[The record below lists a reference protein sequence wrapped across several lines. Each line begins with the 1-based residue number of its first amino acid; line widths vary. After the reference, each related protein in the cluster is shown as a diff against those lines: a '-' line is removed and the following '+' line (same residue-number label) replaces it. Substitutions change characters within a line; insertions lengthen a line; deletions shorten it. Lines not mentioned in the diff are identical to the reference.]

1 MKSLKSLPLRTCIG
15 CGKKDEK
22 SKFVM
27 VSRPS
32 KSSPENSLEVSAGKN
47 KSGGRSAY
55 ICKNEECLK
64 KARKAR
70 RLERSFK
77 GKVSN
82 EIYEEIER
90 IIANNE

>member
-22 SKFVM
+22 LKFIM
-27 VSRPS
+27 VSRPP
-32 KSSPENSLEVSAGKN
+32 KNSPENSLEVSAGKN

-64 KARKAR
+64 KAKKAR
-70 RLERSFK
+70 RLEKSFK

-82 EIYEEIER
+82 EIYEKIER
-90 IIANNE
+90 IIANHE

>member
-1 MKSLKSLPLRTCIG
+1 
-15 CGKKDEK
+15 
-22 SKFVM
+22 M
-27 VSRPS
+27 VSRPP
-32 KSSPENSLEVSAGKN
+32 KNSPKNSLEVSEGKN

-64 KARKAR
+64 RAKKAR

-77 GKVSN
+77 GKVSS

>member
-27 VSRPS
+27 VSRPP
-32 KSSPENSLEVSAGKN
+32 KSSRENSLEVSAGKN

-55 ICKNEECLK
+55 ICKHEECLK

-70 RLERSFK
+70 RLARSFK
-77 GKVSN
+77 GKVSI

>member
-1 MKSLKSLPLRTCIG
+1 MKSLKSLPLRTCIA
-15 CGKKDEK
+15 CGEKNEK

-27 VSRPS
+27 VSRPP
-32 KSSPENSLEVSAGKN
+32 KNSPKNSLEVSEGKN

-64 KARKAR
+64 RAKKAR

-77 GKVSN
+77 GKVSS

>member
-1 MKSLKSLPLRTCIG
+1 MKSLKSLPLRTCIA
-15 CGKKDEK
+15 CGEKDEK

-27 VSRPS
+27 VSRPP
-32 KSSPENSLEVSAGKN
+32 KNSPKNSLEVSEGKN

-64 KARKAR
+64 RAKKAR

-77 GKVSN
+77 GKVSS

>member
-1 MKSLKSLPLRTCIG
+1 MKSLKSLPLRTCIA
-15 CGKKDEK
+15 CGEKDEK

-27 VSRPS
+27 VSRPP
-32 KSSPENSLEVSAGKN
+32 KSSPKNSLEVSEGKN

-64 KARKAR
+64 RARKAR

-77 GKVSN
+77 GKVSS

>member
-27 VSRPS
+27 ISRPPKNS
-32 KSSPENSLEVSAGKN
+32 LENSLEVSEGKN

-55 ICKNEECLK
+55 ICKSEECLK

-90 IIANNE
+90 IIAK

>member
-1 MKSLKSLPLRTCIG
+1 MKSLKNLPLRTCIG

-27 VSRPS
+27 VSRPP

-47 KSGGRSAY
+47 KNGGRSAY

-64 KARKAR
+64 KARKTR
-70 RLERSFK
+70 RLEKSFK
-77 GKVSN
+77 GKVPS

>member
-1 MKSLKSLPLRTCIG
+1 MKSLKNLPVRTCIG

-27 VSRPS
+27 ISRPPKNS
-32 KSSPENSLEVSAGKN
+32 FENSLEVSEGKN

-55 ICKNEECLK
+55 ICKSEECLK

-77 GKVSN
+77 SKVSN

-90 IIANNE
+90 IIAK

>member
-22 SKFVM
+22 LKFVM
-27 VSRPS
+27 ISRLPKNS
-32 KSSPENSLEVSAGKN
+32 LENSLEVSEGKN

-55 ICKNEECLK
+55 ICKSEECLK

-90 IIANNE
+90 IIAK

>member
-1 MKSLKSLPLRTCIG
+1 MISRLPKNSL
-15 CGKKDEK
+15 
-22 SKFVM
+22 
-27 VSRPS
+27 
-32 KSSPENSLEVSAGKN
+32 ENSLEVSEGKN

-55 ICKNEECLK
+55 ICKSEECLK

-90 IIANNE
+90 IIAK

>member
-1 MKSLKSLPLRTCIG
+1 MKSLKSLPLRTCIA
-15 CGKKDEK
+15 CGEKDEK

-27 VSRPS
+27 VSRPP
-32 KSSPENSLEVSAGKN
+32 KSSPKNSLEVSEGKN

-64 KARKAR
+64 RARKAR

-77 GKVSN
+77 GKVSS
-82 EIYEEIER
+82 EIYEEMER

>member
-1 MKSLKSLPLRTCIG
+1 MKSLKSLPLRTCIA
-15 CGKKDEK
+15 CGEKDEK

-27 VSRPS
+27 VSRPP
-32 KSSPENSLEVSAGKN
+32 KSSPKNSFEVSEGKN

-64 KARKAR
+64 RARKAR

-77 GKVSN
+77 GKVSS
-82 EIYEEIER
+82 EIYEEMER